1 MAKDVVGSIRGVSL
15 DGIPFRAAADGNLS
29 RKITRWENSRIPTSG
44 KSMRKMIKRVLSA
57 EGLPLVT
64 NADELGQLKS
74 FAENLDDI
82 PMSYTTAA
90 GDEYKATGSI
100 EIEDAG
106 TEEGRTVV
114 RLDPADDW
122 TPFIA

>member
-1 MAKDVVGSIRGVSL
+1 MSKDVVGSIRGVSL
-15 DGIPFRAAADGNLS
+15 DGIPFRAAADGNLA

-57 EGLPLVT
+57 EGLPLIT
-64 NADELGQLKS
+64 NADELNQLKS
-74 FAENLDDI
+74 FAEDLDDI

-90 GDEYKATGSI
+90 GDEYKAEGSI